1 MSIKNSIRKNIQVLQ
16 EERKTSLT
24 EEKIVKGRFSMV
36 PKNTNKYSKI
46 QNNKAFNILFNEMR
60 FLKSQGIKQSVIN
73 ENLVNVLSQMFDEDD
88 SQFIGIVK
96 EKLAE
101 YLKGKLQLTDV
112 EQEILIAAVG
122 NTEMDEVPELFN
134 DPRFLAQKIVQAYSE
149 DMSGKYSMMDTT
161 TTQDMVKKLED
172 SFVDKLKP
180 VMGDVNS
187 KMELKLEV
195 QIAVFN
201 DLLMQISP
209 NDVFKNKI

>member
-1 MSIKNSIRKNIQVLQ
+1 MGIKHSIRKNLQVLQ
-16 EERKTSLT
+16 EEKIISLT

-36 PKNTNKYSKI
+36 PKNTNKHSKI
-46 QNNKAFNILFNEMR
+46 QNNKTFNILFNEMR
-60 FLKSQGIKQSVIN
+60 FLKSQGINQTIIN
-73 ENLVNVLSQMFDEDD
+73 ENLVKVLSQMFDEGD

-112 EQEILIAAVG
+112 EQDILITAVG

-149 DMSGKYSMMDTT
+149 DMSGKYSMMDTNA
-161 TTQDMVKKLED
+161 TQDMVKKLED

-187 KMELKLEV
+187 KMELKLK
-195 QIAVFN
+195 AMRDN
-201 DLLMQISP
+201 MLS
-209 NDVFKNKI
+209 

>member
-180 VMGDVNS
+180 VIGDVNS
-187 KMELKLEV
+187 KMELKLK
-195 QIAVFN
+195 AMR
-201 DLLMQISP
+201 DDMLS
-209 NDVFKNKI
+209 

>member
-134 DPRFLAQKIVQAYSE
+134 DPRFLAQKIDQAYSE

-187 KMELKLEV
+187 KMELKLK
-195 QIAVFN
+195 AMR
-201 DLLMQISP
+201 DDMLS
-209 NDVFKNKI
+209 

>member
-187 KMELKLEV
+187 KMELMLKAMRDDML
-195 QIAVFN
+195 
-201 DLLMQISP
+201 S
-209 NDVFKNKI
+209 

>member
-1 MSIKNSIRKNIQVLQ
+1 MSIKNSIRKNLQVLQ
-16 EERKTSLT
+16 EERKISLT

-187 KMELKLEV
+187 KMELKLK
-195 QIAVFN
+195 AMR
-201 DLLMQISP
+201 DDMLS
-209 NDVFKNKI
+209 